1 MMRPGSGA
9 MTVSSPSGAGL
20 MMPVAWRTAR
30 IDPVLASSTLTG
42 TGASL
47 SVSSAVCLLHAV
59 VAIAATRITNHED
72 TLRASVAR
80 DRIFQMPDT
89 FMATELLSRVRDPQG
104 LSGIDRSR
112 RAIAV

>member
-47 SVSSAVCLLHAV
+47 SVSSAVCLLHAAI
-59 VAIAATRITNHED
+59 VAIAAIKVATNHGD
-72 TLRASVAR
+72 TEVTETKRLLR
-80 DRIFQMPDT
+80 DT
-89 FMATELLSRVRDPQG
+89 FMAAELLSRVRDPQG